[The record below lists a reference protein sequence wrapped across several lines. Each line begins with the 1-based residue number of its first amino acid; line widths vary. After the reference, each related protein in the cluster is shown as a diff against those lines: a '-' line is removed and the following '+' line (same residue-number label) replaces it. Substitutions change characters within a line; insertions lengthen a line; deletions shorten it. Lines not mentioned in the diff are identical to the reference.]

1 MRVRRVD
8 ALREGREDTLEIWD
22 GRYTERRAGTSPYLG
37 GGVQQVHLHPPDE
50 FRARVHFSRP
60 VSRRVQQVQV

>member
-1 MRVRRVD
+1 MED
-8 ALREGREDTLEIWD
+8 TQKEGRGQARIQ
-22 GRYTERRAGTSPYLG
+22 G

-50 FRARVHFSRP
+50 FRATVHFSRP

>member
-22 GRYTERRAGTSPYLG
+22 GRYTERRAGTSPYPG
-37 GGVQQVHLHPPDE
+37 GRGATGAFAPP
-50 FRARVHFSRP
+50 R
-60 VSRRVQQVQV
+60 